1 VTAKGGVI
9 EEVAGHEAGPAAGQA
24 TAQTPAA
31 KSSGGASKGLGIAAL
46 IVGALGLVLAVV
58 ALLALRRTRT
68 AA

>member
-9 EEVAGHEAGPAAGQA
+9 DEVAGHEAGPAAGQA

-58 ALLALRRTRT
+58 ALLALRRART